1 MVKQD
6 PQNATIEEHLQSL
19 RNRSTNNLN
28 TKGMVD
34 SVKGSG
40 RIESEFNAM
49 YMLNRTDTRNTADNE
64 LMQSNAISKNKIEI
78 KNSKKN
84 LPNLPSLPRGG

>member
-1 MVKQD
+1 MKQD
-6 PQNATIEEHLQSL
+6 QRNATIEDQTQSL
-19 RNRSTNNLN
+19 RNRSLKNLN
-28 TKGMVD
+28 IKGTVD

-40 RIESEFNAM
+40 RVESEFNAL

-64 LMQSNAISKNKIEI
+64 LVQSNAISKNKIEI

-84 LPNLPSLPRGG
+84 LPNLPGLQGG